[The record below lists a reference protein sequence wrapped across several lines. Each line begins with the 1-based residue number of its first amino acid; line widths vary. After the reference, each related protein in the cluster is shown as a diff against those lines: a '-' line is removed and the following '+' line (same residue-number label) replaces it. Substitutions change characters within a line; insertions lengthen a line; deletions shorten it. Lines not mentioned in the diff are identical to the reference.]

1 MEQGAES
8 TPAPPMVVD
17 LAVAAAQ
24 AVAGQP
30 PVAVAELDRY
40 VLSVV
45 RVTEDLGR
53 HRHDDADEPLIVLE
67 GALEVEVDGQ
77 TLRLGPGQ
85 LCVIPR
91 AHIQHPRPVGEA
103 VLLLCERRGAAASVK
118 L

>member
-1 MEQGAES
+1 MADSS
-8 TPAPPMVVD
+8 TATPVVD
-17 LAVAAAQ
+17 LVAAAGQ

-30 PVAVAELDRY
+30 PVVVAQFDSY

-67 GALEVEVDGQ
+67 GALEVDVDGRM
-77 TLRLGPGQ
+77 LRLGPGQ

-91 AHIQHPRPVGEA
+91 GQAQHPRPIGEA
-103 VLLLCERRGAAASVK
+103 VLLLCERRGAAPCVK